1 MEATVIYLSDDGA
14 APVSARMEAPFRTA
28 FAANASPED
37 IITLIAA
44 NVEAVPVT
52 SDRVELRCILRMQA
66 RTQQAAPLRLVTGGE
81 TIPANPVTEDVVLY
95 FTQPGEGLWDIAR
108 RYRTPVSA
116 VEALNPGLRG
126 DPQPGQGVV
135 VWRRCGAGCL

>member
-44 NVEAVPVT
+44 NVESVPVT
-52 SDRVELRCILRMQA
+52 SDRVELRYILHADIEGVQG
-66 RTQQAAPLRLVTGGE
+66 AAVSLVTDAAAV
-81 TIPANPVTEDVVLY
+81 PAVPTTSDIVLY
-95 FTQPGEGLWDIAR
+95 FTQPGEGAWEIAR
-108 RYRTPVSA
+108 RYRIPES
-116 VEALNPGLRG
+116 ELRALNPDLQG
-126 DPQPGQGVV
+126 DPKTGQGVV
-135 VWRRCGAGCL
+135 VWRRQVL